1 MEKDIRE
8 IINNLDKMHGKAR
21 IELKFSTPQ
30 ELVVATVLSAQC
42 TDERVNR
49 LTPALFGKYKRFQDY
64 LRVPVEE
71 LEEDIKPTGF
81 FRNKAKALR
90 NIATEVEERF
100 GGSIPEDVDTLATIK
115 GIGRKSANLIAGIAF
130 GKPAIIVDTHVIRV
144 SNRVGLT
151 ANKDPEKI
159 EKDLKKLV
167 PEGEWTRFSLLV
179 TLHGRYICLAR
190 KPECPKC
197 LIRDYCDYWLGGKA
211 NV

>member
-1 MEKDIRE
+1 MEKNINV
-8 IINNLDKMHGKAR
+8 IIAALRKMHGEER
-21 IELKFSTPQ
+21 NELKFGTPL

-49 LTPALFGKYKRFQDY
+49 TTPILFKKYKGFTDY
-64 LRVPVEE
+64 LRVPLEE
-71 LEEDIKPTGF
+71 LEEDIRPTGF
-81 FRNKAKALR
+81 FKKKAKAIK

-100 GGSIPEDVDTLATIK
+100 GGHIPEDVVALATIK

-130 GKPAIIVDTHVIRV
+130 RKPAVIVDTHVIRV

-151 ANKDPEKI
+151 SNKNPEKI
-159 EKDLKKLV
+159 EKDLKQKV
-167 PEGEWTRFSLLV
+167 TEGDWLKFSLLV

-190 KPECPKC
+190 KPECERC
-197 LIRDYCDYWLGGKA
+197 LIRDYCDYLLGGKA